1 MRSLR
6 PVIAAW
12 LFLAAACAQ
21 TIPSVPPPERQTQ
34 PAAENAGP
42 DPGSAYVAMDSWIY
56 DALDRLA
63 AFGLIPSQIS
73 GLRPWT
79 RAECR
84 RQALEAEEQLRKSLG
99 EYARRPA
106 TDELSELGVEA
117 TSLVSALRSELD
129 SAGPAG
135 SSITLQSVYTRNGV
149 IAGPALND
157 SFHFGQT
164 WTGDNG
170 RPFGR
175 GWNSYTGFTASA
187 ESGRFFAYVNGEYQ
201 RAPGSDPYSLAVRQA
216 ISTMDSVPLQPA
228 VARSDTSRFRT
239 IEAYAGFRLGDL
251 EFSIGKQALWWGPTY
266 DAPLSFSN
274 NAEPTKNLRVSTVH
288 PLRLRFLGEV
298 RAEFII
304 GKLGGQ
310 QYTWRPW
317 FNAQKLSFKLTD
329 NLEMGFT
336 RWSIFWGVGHPI
348 TLGSFID
355 NFISTTSPAGAA
367 GVGANDPGD
376 RKGGFDF
383 RYRIPGLRNW
393 LTLYSDSYCD
403 DDPSP
408 LASPRRSAINPGI
421 YLARVPGI
429 AHLDF
434 RVEAPSTTLLG
445 LDNAINYDNDQYLS
459 GNTNYGN
466 LVGSWVGRDGRA
478 EEAWATY
485 RFSPR
490 NKLELGFRQL
500 KGSAKLIPGGTT
512 QSDGSLE
519 SSYMLSRGWS
529 ADVFVQYEKF
539 YVPLL
544 GPRRNNLSGWL
555 QLTWEPN
562 LQILRKG
569 TEQK

>member
-1 MRSLR
+1 
-6 PVIAAW
+6 
-12 LFLAAACAQ
+12 
-21 TIPSVPPPERQTQ
+21 
-34 PAAENAGP
+34 
-42 DPGSAYVAMDSWIY
+42 MDSWIY
-56 DALDRLA
+56 GALDRLA
-63 AFGLIPSQIS
+63 VFGLIPSQIT

-84 RQALEAEEQLRKSLG
+84 RQTLEAEERFQRSLG
-99 EYARRPA
+99 EYTPHPMAG
-106 TDELSELGVEA
+106 DLSEIGVEVA
-117 TSLVSALRSELD
+117 DLLSALHRELD
-129 SAGPAG
+129 SPGPSA

-175 GWNSYTGFTASA
+175 GWNSYTGFAANA
-187 ESGRFFAYVNGEYQ
+187 ESGRFVAYMSGEYQ
-201 RAPGSDPYSLAVRQA
+201 HAPASDPYPLAVRQA
-216 ISTMDSVPLQPA
+216 ISTMDWIPLQPA
-228 VARSDTSRFRT
+228 VARSDTSRFRA
-239 IEAYAGFRLGDL
+239 IEAYVGFRLGDL
-251 EFSIGKQALWWGPTY
+251 EFTVGKQALWWGPTY

-274 NAEPTKNLRVSTVH
+274 NAEPTKNLRISTMH
-288 PLRLRFLGEV
+288 PLRLGLLGEV
-298 RAEFII
+298 RGEFII

-348 TLGSFID
+348 TLGSFLR
-355 NFISTTSPAGAA
+355 NFTDLNGTPSPSPGDQ
-367 GVGANDPGD
+367 GGMVRNDPGD

-393 LTLYSDSYCD
+393 LTLYTDSYSD

-408 LASPRRSAINPGI
+408 LAAPRRAAINPGI
-421 YLARVPGI
+421 YLTRVPGI
-429 AHLDF
+429 PHLDF
-434 RVEAPSTTLLG
+434 RVEAPSTTPLG
-445 LDNAINYDNDQYLS
+445 LDTEAGTFIYWNTQYRS
-459 GNTNYGN
+459 GNTNYGQ
-466 LVGSWVGRDGRA
+466 LLGSWVGRDGRA

-490 NKLELGFRQL
+490 NKIEVGFRQL
-500 KGSAKLIPGGTT
+500 KGSAKFIPGGST
-512 QSDGSLE
+512 QSDVSLQ
-519 SSYMLSRGWS
+519 SSYGLSRDLS
-529 ADVFVQYEKF
+529 ADFFVQYEKF

-544 GPRRNNLSGWL
+544 GPRRNNLSSWI
-555 QLTWEPN
+555 QLTWQPN
-562 LQILRKG
+562 FQITEKG
-569 TEQK
+569 IRQK

>member
-1 MRSLR
+1 MRELR
-6 PVIAAW
+6 ALTFVMVLLLP
-12 LFLAAACAQ
+12 LAVACAQ
-21 TIPSVPPPERQTQ
+21 TAPPPGTTSTQ
-34 PAAENAGP
+34 SSDEAGKP
-42 DPGSAYVAMDSWIY
+42 DLGSAYVPMDSWIY

-63 AFGLIPSQIS
+63 VFGLIPSQIT

-84 RQALEAEEQLRKSLG
+84 RQTYEAEAQFQKSLG
-99 EYARRPA
+99 EYTPQQ
-106 TDELSELGVEA
+106 TTGDLSAIGVEVA
-117 TSLVSALRSELD
+117 GLISALRSEFD
-129 SAGPAG
+129 SPGPAA
-135 SSITLQSVYTRNGV
+135 SCITLQSLYTRNGV

-175 GWNSYTGFTASA
+175 GWNSYTGFTANA
-187 ESGRFFAYVNGEYQ
+187 ESGRFVAYTNGEYQ
-201 RAPGSDPYSLAVRQA
+201 HAPGSEPYSLAVRQA
-216 ISTMDSVPLQPA
+216 ISAMDSTPLQPA
-228 VARSDTSRFRT
+228 VARSDTNRFRA
-239 IEAYAGFRLGDL
+239 IEAYVGFRLGDL
-251 EFSIGKQALWWGPTY
+251 EFSVGKQALWWGPTY
-266 DAPLSFSN
+266 DTPLSFSN

-288 PLRLRFLGEV
+288 PLRLWLLGEV

-317 FNAQKLSFKLTD
+317 FNAQKVSFKLTD

-336 RWSIFWGVGHPI
+336 RWSIFWGVGHPM

-355 NFISTTSPAGAA
+355 NFITLNA
-367 GVGANDPGD
+367 GVSGRANPGD

-393 LTLYSDSYCD
+393 LTLYTDSYCD

-408 LASPRRSAINPGI
+408 LASPRRSAIDPGI
-421 YLARVPGI
+421 YLTRVPGI
-429 AHLDF
+429 PRLDF

-445 LDNAINYDNDQYLS
+445 LDNAINYVNYEYLS
-459 GNTNYGN
+459 GNTNYGQ
-466 LVGSWVGRDGRA
+466 LLGSWVGRDGRA
-478 EEAWATY
+478 AEAWATY

-490 NKLELGFRQL
+490 NKIELGFRQL
-500 KGSAKLIPGGTT
+500 KGSAKILPGGST
-512 QSDGSLE
+512 QSDVSLQ
-519 SSYMLSRGWS
+519 SSYALSRDWH
-529 ADVFVQYEKF
+529 ADFFVQYEKF

-544 GPRRNNLSGWL
+544 GPRRNNVSSWV

-562 LQILRKG
+562 LQILEKG
-569 TEQK
+569 IRQK

>member
-1 MRSLR
+1 MRYLRSLR
-6 PVIAAW
+6 SMTVV
-12 LFLAAACAQ
+12 LFPMAVACAQ
-21 TIPSVPPPERQTQ
+21 TVPSALPGSAGTRSSAET
-34 PAAENAGP
+34 AAP
-42 DPGSAYVAMDSWIY
+42 DSGSAYVPMDSWIY

-63 AFGLIPSQIS
+63 AFGLIASQIT

-84 RQALEAEEQLRKSLG
+84 RQTREAEEQFQKSLG
-99 EYARRPA
+99 EYTPHHVAG
-106 TDELSELGVEA
+106 ELSAIGVEA
-117 TSLVSALRSELD
+117 AALVSALHRELD
-129 SAGPAG
+129 SPGPAAA
-135 SSITLQSVYTRNGV
+135 SITLQSVYTRNGV

-175 GWNSYTGFTASA
+175 GWNSYTGFSANA
-187 ESGRFFAYVNGEYQ
+187 ESGRFIAYMSGEYQ
-201 RAPGSDPYSLAVRQA
+201 HAPGSDPYSLAVRQA
-216 ISTMDSVPLQPA
+216 ISTMDSMPLQPA
-228 VARSDTSRFRT
+228 VARSDTNRFRA
-239 IEAYAGFRLGDL
+239 IEAYVGFRLGDL
-251 EFSIGKQALWWGPTY
+251 EFTAGKQALWWGPTY

-274 NAEPTKNLRVSTVH
+274 NAEPTENLRISTLH
-288 PLRLRFLGEV
+288 PLRLRLLGEV
-298 RAEFII
+298 RAEFVI
-304 GKLGGQ
+304 GKLDGQ

-336 RWSIFWGVGHPI
+336 RWSIFWGVGHPM

-355 NFISTTSPAGAA
+355 NFTTLNA
-367 GVGANDPGD
+367 GVPGRANPGD

-393 LTLYSDSYCD
+393 VTLYTDSYCD

-408 LASPRRSAINPGI
+408 LASPHRSAIDPGI
-421 YLARVPGI
+421 YLMRVPGI
-429 AHLDF
+429 PHLSF
-434 RVEAPSTTLLG
+434 RVEAPSTTLMG
-445 LDNAINYDNDQYLS
+445 LDNVINYVNYEYLS
-459 GNTNYGN
+459 GNTNYGQ
-466 LVGSWVGRDGRA
+466 LLGSWVGRDGRA

-490 NKLELGFRQL
+490 NKIELGFRQL
-500 KGSAKLIPGGTT
+500 KGSAKLIPGGST
-512 QSDGSLE
+512 QSDLSLE
-519 SSYMLSRGWS
+519 SSYALALDWH
-529 ADVFVQYEKF
+529 ADFFVQYEKF

-544 GPRRNNLSGWL
+544 GPRRNNLSSWI

-562 LQILRKG
+562 LQISEKG
-569 TEQK
+569 TRQK